1 MLGEIDEKGE
11 SHLSNLTGL
20 YESIADKA
28 ILKFNLEIGNSTLAD
43 LIQAKEEFDI
53 NEILVGIDLKS
64 GSECQV
70 DYEKGV
76 GIRNNEGLE
85 ALLELL
91 DVFEIITGKDE
102 SYRYMR
108 TDTTNDL
115 VRVKCQL
122 FEDSDG
128 YTDEFFDF
136 NTLELANWEE
146 IYDYDALDDFFE
158 SAKFLPAP
166 GLEKEEPPHKY
177 LWDDFDAVKKELK
190 KAKEAGEKI
199 YIYTLIEENNAA
211 YIFEGYS
218 FVNRLGYFLSNKPAD
233 YKEPIRYW

>member
-1 MLGEIDEKGE
+1 M
-11 SHLSNLTGL
+11 SNLTGL

-28 ILKFNLEIGNSTLAD
+28 ILKFNLEIGNFTLAD

-53 NEILVGIDLKS
+53 NEILVGIDLKNGS
-64 GSECQV
+64 GCQV

-76 GIRNNEGLE
+76 GIRNDEGLE

-115 VRVKCQL
+115 VRIKCQL
-122 FEDSDG
+122 FEDGNG
-128 YTDEFFDF
+128 YTVEFFDF

-190 KAKEAGEKI
+190 KAEEAGEKI

-218 FVNRLGYFLSNKPAD
+218 FINRIGYFLSNNPAD